1 MVCAFCTDVPFYG
14 YLIMRKYE
22 PNEIGY
28 YGKPITALTREEL
41 LEAFAELAG
50 LIHECVITDK
60 KIEEL
65 ILINKQNLDDQ

>member
-1 MVCAFCTDVPFYG
+1 
-14 YLIMRKYE
+14 MRKYE

-28 YGKPITALTREEL
+28 YGKPITTLTREEL

-50 LIHECVITDK
+50 FIHECVITGK

-65 ILINKQNLDDQ
+65 ISINKQNLDEQ

>member
-1 MVCAFCTDVPFYG
+1 MGLFHESILYG
-14 YLIMRKYE
+14 YQIMRKYE

-65 ILINKQNLDDQ
+65 IFINKQNLDEQ

>member
-1 MVCAFCTDVPFYG
+1 MKHG

-22 PNEIGY
+22 PSEIGY

-50 LIHECVITDK
+50 LIHESVITDK

-65 ILINKQNLDDQ
+65 ILISKQNLDEQ